1 MLAARQ
7 LIFSKLL
14 AARKTNLVIACA
26 REIKH
31 SARMLAKTAKTF
43 DIHAFDTPEMTFRRK
58 RVCFRLS
65 DHR

>member
-14 AARKTNLVIACA
+14 AARKTNLVIARA

-31 SARMLAKTAKTF
+31 SARMLAKTF